1 MTSQLFL
8 QLSIPRRKD
17 GRNHLFETP
26 TIRARGPQGWP
37 ALKVFPK
44 NLYTQFCL
52 EEFLSLRRV
61 PLGFDLLR
69 GKPVRFVEVKV
80 TLRMEVPK
88 GEHSVSSIS
97 LKRVLREGVMG
108 LSKIAFFCTLLR
120 IGILLTVR
128 SFPIMRGAPLAFVAE
143 FAS

>member
-1 MTSQLFL
+1 MM
-8 QLSIPRRKD
+8 
-17 GRNHLFETP
+17 
-26 TIRARGPQGWP
+26 
-37 ALKVFPK
+37 

-80 TLRMEVPK
+80 TWRMEGPK
-88 GEHSVSSIS
+88 GEHSVGTIS
-97 LKRVLREGVMG
+97 LNGVLREGVMG
-108 LSKIAFFCTLLR
+108 LSKIALFCTLLR
-120 IGILLTVR
+120 IGIFLTVR
-128 SFPIMRGAPLAFVAE
+128 SFPIMRGAPLTFVPE